1 MEEYYI
7 SPNEYRDRAKSDS
20 QAIQMAVDAAAES
33 LGGSRVVRI
42 PRRCQRTGLDV
53 WNIDRTILLPSDITI
68 LLDDCRLR
76 LADGVYQNI
85 FRNKNVYTPEGST
98 TDGEQYGIRI
108 IGIGNAVLDGGEP
121 NDLNESTSDTNGLPN
136 IRFNNLIL
144 LHNVRNYEMRDFSCV
159 NMRWWAINQI
169 FCRHGILQNLKFWNG
184 EHLRNRDGINLR
196 IGCSD
201 ITIDNIRGR
210 TGDDV
215 VALTALPLG
224 GDRRFAI
231 EGRDPDIHD
240 VAIRN
245 VYAHTRQSV
254 VALRNCDGAQMYRI
268 TIENIAD
275 IGGEYGPWGVVRIG
289 ENNYYRQRPALL
301 GETREIRVRGVH
313 SLCRGTVFLA
323 AGLQD
328 SHISD
333 VFAGGSSMH
342 AVSTFAPDVRSS
354 ETGCLIRGGV
364 SMKNVVIDNIHYNGT
379 ADHRDDTS
387 VTLPDSDFAGAAL
400 DFRCIR
406 ETDTFQN
413 VIFRDIFSCDGK
425 KLAVVNPNISLDIR

>member
-1 MEEYYI
+1 MEEIYI
-7 SPNEYRDRAKSDS
+7 TPNDYCGCAESDS
-20 QAIQMAVDAAAES
+20 HAIQMAVDAAAAS
-33 LGGSRVVRI
+33 DGCSHVVRI

-53 WNIDRTILLPSDITI
+53 WNIDRTILLPSDITV

-85 FRNKNVYTPEGST
+85 FRNKNVYTPGSCT
-98 TDGEQYGIRI
+98 QEGEQHAIRI
-108 IGIGNAVLDGGEP
+108 LGIGNAILDGGEP
-121 NDLNESTSDTNGLPN
+121 NDLNESNYGTNGLPD

-144 LHNVRNYEMRDFSCV
+144 LHNVRDYELRDFSCV

-169 FCRHGILQNLKFWNG
+169 YCRHGILSNLKFWNG
-184 EHLRNRDGINLR
+184 EQKRNRDGINLR
-196 IGCSD
+196 VGCSD
-201 ITIDNIRGR
+201 ITIDNVRGR

-224 GDRRFAI
+224 GDRCFAV
-231 EGRDPDIHD
+231 EGRDCDIHD
-240 VAIRN
+240 VSVRN
-245 VYAHTRQSV
+245 VYAHTRQSI

-289 ENNYYRQRPALL
+289 ENNYYRKRPALL
-301 GETREIRVRGVH
+301 GETREITVRGVR

-333 VFAGGSSMH
+333 VYAGGTSMH
-342 AVSTFAPDVRSS
+342 AISTFAPDWRSR
-354 ETGCLIRGGV
+354 ETGCFIQGGV
-364 SMKNVVIDNIHYNGT
+364 SMKNVVIDNIHYNGS
-379 ADHRDDTS
+379 AEHRNDTS
-387 VTLPDSDFAGAAL
+387 VTLPESDFSGAAL

-406 ETDTFQN
+406 ETDTFEN
-413 VIFRDIFSCDGK
+413 VIFRDIFAGDGK
-425 KLAVVNPNISLDIR
+425 ELAVVSPNITPDIR